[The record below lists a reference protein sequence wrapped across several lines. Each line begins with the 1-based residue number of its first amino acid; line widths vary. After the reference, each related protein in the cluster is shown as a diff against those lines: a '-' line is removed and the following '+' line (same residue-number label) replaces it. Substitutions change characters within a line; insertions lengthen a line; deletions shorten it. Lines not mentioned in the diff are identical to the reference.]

1 MTAVHQTSRP
11 VSRPSSVPAQRR
23 RISRPQ
29 VLLLGLTAAIL
40 LLIGYPML
48 WVALTA
54 FDLPDR
60 FSLEAFVKLFSDIT
74 LLQPLLNTLLLGVA
88 CAVGTVIIGVPLA
101 WYTAVSDGPFRRFV
115 HLAVLATYITP
126 PYLTAIAF
134 TLLLSPEAGY
144 VNQVLGKVGV
154 GPFNIYSMTGLI
166 VVVTLHVCSFCYL
179 LVHDA
184 LKRIDAPFLEA
195 ARSLRA
201 TPVQTIRRILL
212 PLIAPAITGGA
223 LMSGIIAM
231 TEFGPQAILGTPA
244 GLSFLPTRIVSSLGG
259 YPPRYADM
267 AVLALVLVAFAV
279 IGLYVQRRALRK
291 QSFVT
296 VSGRG
301 VRPVS
306 VALGRMRWPA
316 AILALLF
323 VLVATVMP
331 FAMFVSGAFAEDWT
345 SIVGPGNFTFGN
357 FHEAFIADPI
367 TGSAVFNSAGLAAA
381 AATVCVVVALLI
393 AYFAHRTKL
402 RGRTMPDYIASI
414 PLGLPATVLGFGL
427 LLAVTHPPFRFIYGT
442 LGLLLLLYVIRFLP
456 LAARTVNSGA
466 SQLSGELEEAARISG
481 ASWLASI
488 RRVTMPLMWP
498 TVVAAWLLVLMPA
511 ANELGGTILLYTSG
525 TETISIAIFRL
536 NDLGSFG
543 PVAALA
549 VTVIVSLLAV
559 SALAQ
564 QFTTRRRRRKDTPTT
579 PGGTA

>member
-1 MTAVHQTSRP
+1 MTAVLDEAQRGQRPTRQRHMSRP
-11 VSRPSSVPAQRR
+11 RM
-23 RISRPQ
+23 
-29 VLLLGLTAAIL
+29 LLIVLTAAIL
-40 LLIGYPML
+40 LLIGYPMV
-48 WVALTA
+48 WVVLTA
-54 FDLPDR
+54 FDLPER
-60 FSLEAFVKLFSDIT
+60 FTVGAFVSLFSDIS
-74 LLQPLLNTLLLGVA
+74 LLRPLLNTLLLGVA
-88 CAVGTVIIGVPLA
+88 SALGTVLIGVPLA
-101 WYTAVSDGPFRRFV
+101 WYTAVTDGPLRRLV

-134 TLLLSPEAGY
+134 TLLFSPEAGY
-144 VNQVLGKVGV
+144 VNQLLRSAGLGT
-154 GPFNIYSMTGLI
+154 FNIYSMVGLI
-166 VVVTLHVCSFCYL
+166 IVVTLHVCSFCYL

-184 LKRIDAPFLEA
+184 LKRIDAPLLEA

-201 TPVQTIRRILL
+201 TPIQTIRRILL
-212 PLIAPAITGGA
+212 PLVAPAITGGA

-231 TEFGPQAILGTPA
+231 TEFGPQAVLGTPA

-267 AVLALVLVAFAV
+267 AVLALVLVVFAV
-279 IGLYVQRRALRK
+279 VGLYLQRRALRK
-291 QSFVT
+291 QSFIT

-301 VRPVS
+301 VRPVTVS
-306 VALGRMRWPA
+306 LGRMRWPA

-323 VLVATVMP
+323 VLVATLLP

-345 SIVGPGNFTFGN
+345 SLVGPGNFTLGN
-357 FHEAFIADPI
+357 FTEAFVSDPI
-367 TGSAVFNSAGLAAA
+367 TGRAVANSAVLAAA
-381 AATVCVVVALLI
+381 AATVCVLIALLI

-402 RGRTMPDYIASI
+402 RGRTLPDYIASI

-427 LLAVTHPPFRFIYGT
+427 LLAVTHPPFRFLYGT
-442 LGLLLLLYVIRFLP
+442 LGLLLLLYIIRFLP

-466 SQLSGELEEAARISG
+466 SQLSGELEEAARITG
-481 ASWLASI
+481 ASWLNSV
-488 RRVTMPLMWP
+488 RRISMPLMWP
-498 TVVAAWLLVLMPA
+498 TVIAAWLLVLMPA

-536 NDLGSFG
+536 NDLGEFG

-564 QFTTRRRRRKDTPTT
+564 LLTTRRRRRKPASTS